1 MIVDLATQAY
11 NALHH
16 NRRRSVLTMLGMAW
30 GIATVVL
37 LLAYGTGFE
46 RGLWSAFRSFGTNL
60 VFIFPGRTELQ
71 AGGTKAGTQVRLT
84 VNDLDSIRA
93 EVPLLKR
100 VSPEAFKNCVV
111 AFGTRSSN
119 YGVSGVYASYGR
131 MRKME
136 VAEGTFFSEADDYTH
151 TRVAVIGS
159 DAKKKLFSG
168 QNALG
173 ENVRLDGIS
182 YQIVGVLKHQV
193 QNGDDNINE
202 HVYVPFS
209 AMSDLTNTYYL
220 SSVVMEYEGDH
231 AKVVKAVRDSMAFHH
246 SFNPKDQRAIFVFD
260 VFADLMDL
268 QVISTGIKILLGFI
282 GLLTLGIGGVG
293 LMNIMLVSVTQ
304 RTREIGVEK
313 ALGAHRWHI
322 LFQFLAEALVIT
334 ALGGLLGVVL
344 AYLVSW
350 SVGSLTLWSA
360 FEENASEGDIHLY
373 IDSATLIWSTVIL
386 SFVGIISGML
396 PAIKAARLNPIEALR
411 YSVDRQGGYRVRS
424 VHVPVPPLVHDCLG
438 NRLRRDGPPI
448 QEDIWQDGS
457 QRNHGPDDGFNSDDT
472 HPHYGRQRNDHPRHG
487 KDHGKGIAADHP
499 ATVLRDVAVAH
510 TVECD
515 CGGHHPSERLH
526 ARGRNQGRTESD
538 RHGNGQRCGNKY
550 AHHIHVS
557 QRPVSL
563 QVSRTQAVGELEHS
577 QQHGKDAEKRVRHEV
592 PSHWREVLRDLGSG
606 IENTRVLHVHDKDGQ
621 QTEDHEEHKLGLR
634 APRRA
639 RRQWPLIFP
648 QV

>member
-1 MIVDLATQAY
+1 MIIDLATQAY
-11 NALHH
+11 HALRH
-16 NRRRSVLTMLGMAW
+16 NRRRSMLTMLGMAW

-71 AGGTKAGTQVRLT
+71 AGGTKAGTQVLLT
-84 VNDLDSIRA
+84 VNDLDYIRN
-93 EVPLLKR
+93 EVTLLKR

-111 AFGTRSSN
+111 AYSTRSAN
-119 YGVSGVYASYGR
+119 YGVSGVYAGYGR
-131 MRKME
+131 MRKLEM
-136 VAEGTFFSEADDYTH
+136 AEGSFFNEADDFTH

-168 QNALG
+168 QEAMG
-173 ENVRLDGIS
+173 QNVRLNGIS
-182 YQIVGVLKHQV
+182 YQIVGILKHQI

-202 HVYVPFS
+202 HVYVPYS
-209 AMSDLTNTYYL
+209 AMSDLMNTYYL
-220 SSVVMEYEGDH
+220 NSIVMDYEGDH
-231 AKVVKAVRDSMAFHH
+231 AKVVEAVRQSMGFHH
-246 SFNPKDQRAIFVFD
+246 SFNPKDRRAVFVFD

-334 ALGGLLGVVL
+334 ALGGLLGIVL

-360 FEENASEGDIHLY
+360 FEDNASEGDIHLY
-373 IDSATLIWSTVIL
+373 INSATLLWSTAIL

-411 YSVDRQGGYRVRS
+411 Y
-424 VHVPVPPLVHDCLG
+424 
-438 NRLRRDGPPI
+438 
-448 QEDIWQDGS
+448 E
-457 QRNHGPDDGFNSDDT
+457 
-472 HPHYGRQRNDHPRHG
+472 
-487 KDHGKGIAADHP
+487 
-499 ATVLRDVAVAH
+499 
-510 TVECD
+510 
-515 CGGHHPSERLH
+515 
-526 ARGRNQGRTESD
+526 
-538 RHGNGQRCGNKY
+538 
-550 AHHIHVS
+550 
-557 QRPVSL
+557 
-563 QVSRTQAVGELEHS
+563 
-577 QQHGKDAEKRVRHEV
+577 
-592 PSHWREVLRDLGSG
+592 
-606 IENTRVLHVHDKDGQ
+606 
-621 QTEDHEEHKLGLR
+621 
-634 APRRA
+634 
-639 RRQWPLIFP
+639 
-648 QV
+648 

>member
-1 MIVDLATQAY
+1 MITALATQAY
-11 NALHH
+11 DALRH
-16 NRRRSVLTMLGMAW
+16 NRRRTLLTMLGMAW

-46 RGLWSAFRSFGTNL
+46 RGLWAAFRSFGTNL

-84 VNDLDSIRA
+84 VNDLDYIRA
-93 EVPLLKR
+93 EVPLLKH
-100 VSPEAFKNCVV
+100 VSPEVSKQCLTSY
-111 AFGTRSSN
+111 GTRSAT
-119 YGVSGVYASYGR
+119 YGVSGVYAAYGTMRR
-131 MRKME
+131 MDIT
-136 VAEGTFFSEADDYTH
+136 EGSFFSEADDFTH

-159 DAKKKLFSG
+159 DAKKRLFSG
-168 QNALG
+168 QNAIG
-173 ENVRLDGIS
+173 QEIRINGIS
-182 YQIVGVLKHQV
+182 YQVVGVLKHQV

-209 AMSDLTNTYYL
+209 AMSDLANTYYL
-220 SSVVMEYEGDH
+220 SAVVMEYEGDH
-231 AKVVKAVRDSMAFHH
+231 AKVVKGIRDSMGFHH
-246 SFNPKDQRAIFVFD
+246 NFNPKDQRAVFVFD

-373 IDSATLIWSTVIL
+373 IDSATLIWSTAIL

-396 PAIKAARLNPIEALR
+396 PAIKAARLDPIEALR
-411 YSVDRQGGYRVRS
+411 Y
-424 VHVPVPPLVHDCLG
+424 
-438 NRLRRDGPPI
+438 
-448 QEDIWQDGS
+448 E
-457 QRNHGPDDGFNSDDT
+457 
-472 HPHYGRQRNDHPRHG
+472 
-487 KDHGKGIAADHP
+487 
-499 ATVLRDVAVAH
+499 
-510 TVECD
+510 
-515 CGGHHPSERLH
+515 
-526 ARGRNQGRTESD
+526 
-538 RHGNGQRCGNKY
+538 
-550 AHHIHVS
+550 
-557 QRPVSL
+557 
-563 QVSRTQAVGELEHS
+563 
-577 QQHGKDAEKRVRHEV
+577 
-592 PSHWREVLRDLGSG
+592 
-606 IENTRVLHVHDKDGQ
+606 
-621 QTEDHEEHKLGLR
+621 
-634 APRRA
+634 
-639 RRQWPLIFP
+639 
-648 QV
+648 

>member
-11 NALHH
+11 NALRH
-16 NRRRSVLTMLGMAW
+16 NRRRSLLTMLGMAW

-37 LLAYGTGFE
+37 LLAYGAGFE
-46 RGLWSAFRSFGTNL
+46 HGLWAAFRSFGTNL

-71 AGGTKAGTQVRLT
+71 AGGTKAGTQIRLNI
-84 VNDLDSIRA
+84 NDLDYIRA
-93 EVPLLKR
+93 EVPLLKH

-111 AFGTRSSN
+111 AYGTRSAN
-119 YGVSGVYASYGR
+119 YGVSGVYANYGR

-136 VAEGTFFSEADDYTH
+136 VTEGSFFNEADDFTH
-151 TRVAVIGS
+151 TRVAVIGA

-182 YQIVGVLKHQV
+182 YQVVGILKHQV

-202 HVYVPFS
+202 HVYVPYS
-209 AMSDLTNTYYL
+209 AMSDLTTTYYL

-231 AKVVKAVRDSMAFHH
+231 DKVVKGVRDSMAYHH
-246 SFNPKDQRAIFVFD
+246 SFDPKDHRAIFVFD
-260 VFADLMDL
+260 VFADLLDL
-268 QVISTGIKILLGFI
+268 QVITTGIKILLGFI

-334 ALGGLLGVVL
+334 ALGGLLGVIL

-373 IDSATLIWSTVIL
+373 IDAATLMWSTLIL

-411 YSVDRQGGYRVRS
+411 Y
-424 VHVPVPPLVHDCLG
+424 
-438 NRLRRDGPPI
+438 
-448 QEDIWQDGS
+448 E
-457 QRNHGPDDGFNSDDT
+457 
-472 HPHYGRQRNDHPRHG
+472 
-487 KDHGKGIAADHP
+487 
-499 ATVLRDVAVAH
+499 
-510 TVECD
+510 
-515 CGGHHPSERLH
+515 
-526 ARGRNQGRTESD
+526 
-538 RHGNGQRCGNKY
+538 
-550 AHHIHVS
+550 
-557 QRPVSL
+557 
-563 QVSRTQAVGELEHS
+563 
-577 QQHGKDAEKRVRHEV
+577 
-592 PSHWREVLRDLGSG
+592 
-606 IENTRVLHVHDKDGQ
+606 
-621 QTEDHEEHKLGLR
+621 
-634 APRRA
+634 
-639 RRQWPLIFP
+639 
-648 QV
+648 